1 MNTKIVL
8 ASASKYR
15 AASLQRL
22 GLKFSQQPTGIDET
36 PRMSE
41 TPASLAARLANEK
54 AQKLVATQANAIII
68 GCDQT
73 GSWNGQLL
81 HKPGNVEAAQAQLA
95 QMSGQR
101 AMFYTAMTVIHVVN
115 GTVATLTHDLDTTE
129 LQLRTLS
136 HEQIAAYVAQDNPI
150 DCAGSFKIE
159 SLGIIL
165 FSAVHSSDPS
175 ALEGI
180 SLVQL
185 TTRLLDL
192 GVPLGTV

>member
-1 MNTKIVL
+1 MKTKIVL

-22 GLKFSQQPTGIDET
+22 GLNFSQHPSAIDET
-36 PRMSE
+36 PRIGE
-41 TPASLAARLANEK
+41 TPASLAARLAQEK
-54 AQKLVATQANAIII
+54 AHSLIATYANSIII

-73 GSWNGQLL
+73 GSCNGLLL
-81 HKPGNVEAAQAQLA
+81 HKPGSVLAAQDQLA
-95 QMSGQR
+95 QMSGQT
-101 AMFYTAMTVIHVVN
+101 ATFYTAMTVIHVLN
-115 GTVATLTHDLDTTE
+115 GAVKTLTHDLDTTQ

-136 HEQIAAYVAQDNPI
+136 HEQITAYIAQDNPI

-165 FSAVHSSDPS
+165 FDAVQTSDPS

-180 SLVQL
+180 SLIQL
-185 TTRLLDL
+185 TSRLLDL
-192 GVPLGTV
+192 GVRLGAA